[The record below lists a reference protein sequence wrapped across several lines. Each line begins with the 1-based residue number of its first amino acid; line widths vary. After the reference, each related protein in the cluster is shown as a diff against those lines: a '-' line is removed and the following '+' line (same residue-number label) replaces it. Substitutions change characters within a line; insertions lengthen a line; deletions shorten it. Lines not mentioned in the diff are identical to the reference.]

1 MGYGDSH
8 STNNYSYG
16 LQQATKYQEFL
27 DYENRR
33 KHGTRAV
40 LHSHT
45 QRPPPTQTSTPV
57 KKKPTKR
64 RKKKTEKS
72 KKKSKK

>member
-40 LHSHT
+40 LHN
-45 QRPPPTQTSTPV
+45 RPPPPTGSTSV

>member
-40 LHSHT
+40 LHN
-45 QRPPPTQTSTPV
+45 RPPTQTGATSV

>member
-40 LHSHT
+40 LHN
-45 QRPPPTQTSTPV
+45 RPPPTSATPV

>member
-40 LHSHT
+40 LHN
-45 QRPPPTQTSTPV
+45 RPPPTPTPV

>member
-40 LHSHT
+40 LHN
-45 QRPPPTQTSTPV
+45 RPPPTQTSTPV
-57 KKKPTKR
+57 AKQRKPTKR

>member
-40 LHSHT
+40 LHN
-45 QRPPPTQTSTPV
+45 RPPPTQTSTPV